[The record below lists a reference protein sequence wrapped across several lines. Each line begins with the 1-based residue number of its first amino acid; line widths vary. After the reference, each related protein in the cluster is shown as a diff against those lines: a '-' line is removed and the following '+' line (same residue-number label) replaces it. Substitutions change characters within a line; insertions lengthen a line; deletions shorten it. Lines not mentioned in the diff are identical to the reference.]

1 MAKSDGADLKQ
12 FGEFLIE
19 TYGDTSPAAKQRD
32 QTAALTTET
41 NTQVDQLLLSVDKEA
56 NPPLSL

>member
-12 FGEFLIE
+12 FSEFLIE
-19 TYGDTSPAAKQRD
+19 TYGDTSPDTKQRD

-41 NTQVDQLLLSVDKEA
+41 HTKVDQLLLSVDKEA